1 MSDASA
7 APQSGPIIIQAI
19 DLQKSFVIG
28 AGVAGVAGG
37 AGGEGG
43 AGTSGG
49 AGGRLPVIKG
59 ISLSIRRGELLT
71 IVGPSGAGKSTL
83 LHLLGGLDR
92 PSSGRVLVNG
102 EAIEQLKDQE
112 LAQFRNRAI
121 GFIFQFHHLLADFN
135 ALENVMLPQLIAGR
149 SNSDATTTATA
160 LLTAVGLAGRLAHRP
175 GELSG
180 GEQQRVAVARALAL
194 APPIILA
201 DEPTGN
207 LDTHTSDEVF
217 GLLKGL
223 CRKRNLTLVMVTHNE
238 KLAAQADRIIK
249 LVDGRIE

>member
-1 MSDASA
+1 MSNIPPNLQTD
-7 APQSGPIIIQAI
+7 PRTDPRPDPPIIEAV

-28 AGVAGVAGG
+28 TGGTGG
-37 AGGEGG
+37 AGS
-43 AGTSGG
+43 SGG
-49 AGGRLPVIKG
+49 AGGRLPVLKG
-59 ISLSIRRGELLT
+59 ISLTIRRGELLT

-102 EAIEQLKDQE
+102 EAIEQLHDQE

-149 SNSDATTTATA
+149 SNSDATAKATA
-160 LLTAVGLAGRLAHRP
+160 LLAAVGLSERLVHRP

-223 CRKRNLTLVMVTHNE
+223 SRERGLTLVMVTHNE
-238 KLAAQADRIIK
+238 KLAAQADRIVK

>member
-1 MSDASA
+1 MSDARPDTA
-7 APQSGPIIIQAI
+7 IIQAI

-28 AGVAGVAGG
+28 SDSPGG
-37 AGGEGG
+37 AG
-43 AGTSGG
+43 AS
-49 AGGRLPVIKG
+49 GRLPVLKG
-59 ISLSIRRGELLT
+59 ISLSIHRGELLT

-83 LHLLGGLDR
+83 LHILGGLDR
-92 PSSGRVLVNG
+92 PTGGRVLVNG
-102 EAIEQLKDQE
+102 EAIEQFKDQE
-112 LAQFRNRAI
+112 LAQFRNRTI
-121 GFIFQFHHLLADFN
+121 GFIFQFHHLLADFT

-149 SNSDATTTATA
+149 SIGEATEQATA
-160 LLTAVGLAGRLAHRP
+160 LLKAVGLGGRLAHRP

-223 CRKRNLTLVMVTHNE
+223 CRERSLTLIMVTHNE
-238 KLAAQADRIIK
+238 KLAGQADRIIK

>member
-1 MSDASA
+1 MSDAPANSQTDPRPDPA
-7 APQSGPIIIQAI
+7 IIQAV

-28 AGVAGVAGG
+28 AGLAGGTGVAGG
-37 AGGEGG
+37 
-43 AGTSGG
+43 T
-49 AGGRLPVIKG
+49 GGRLPVLKG

-149 SNSDATTTATA
+149 SNSDATAKATT
-160 LLTAVGLAGRLAHRP
+160 LLTAVGLAGRLTHRP

-223 CRKRNLTLVMVTHNE
+223 CRERSLTLVMVTHNE

>member
-1 MSDASA
+1 MSNGPADPQTAS
-7 APQSGPIIIQAI
+7 QSDPAIIQAV
-19 DLQKSFVIG
+19 DLQKSFPI
-28 AGVAGVAGG
+28 A
-37 AGGEGG
+37 
-43 AGTSGG
+43 S
-49 AGGRLPVIKG
+49 GRLPVIKG

-92 PSSGRVLVNG
+92 PSGGRVLVNG
-102 EAIEQLKDQE
+102 EAIETLKDQE

-149 SNSDATTTATA
+149 SNGEATAKATA
-160 LLTAVGLAGRLAHRP
+160 LLTSVGLAGRLTHRP

-223 CRKRNLTLVMVTHNE
+223 CRERSLTLVMVTHNE
-238 KLAAQADRIIK
+238 KLAAQADRIVK
-249 LVDGRIE
+249 LVDGRIEG

>member
-1 MSDASA
+1 MSDAPPSLQT
-7 APQSGPIIIQAI
+7 APQTVPQTEPAIIQAV
-19 DLQKSFVIG
+19 DLQKSFPI
-28 AGVAGVAGG
+28 A
-37 AGGEGG
+37 
-43 AGTSGG
+43 S
-49 AGGRLPVIKG
+49 GRLPVIKG

-92 PSSGRVLVNG
+92 PSGGRVLVNG
-102 EAIEQLKDQE
+102 EAIEKLKDQE

-149 SNSDATTTATA
+149 SNSTAMAMATT
-160 LLTAVGLAGRLAHRP
+160 LLTAVGLAGRLTHRP

-223 CRKRNLTLVMVTHNE
+223 CRERSLTLVMVTHNE
-238 KLAAQADRIIK
+238 KLAAQADRIVK
-249 LVDGRIE
+249 LVDGRIEG

>member
-1 MSDASA
+1 MSDAVS
-7 APQSGPIIIQAI
+7 IQAI
-19 DLQKSFVIG
+19 DVHKSFVIG
-28 AGVAGVAGG
+28 
-37 AGGEGG
+37 
-43 AGTSGG
+43 SGG
-49 AGGRLPVIKG
+49 AGASGRLPVLKG

-92 PSSGRVLVNG
+92 PSGGRVLVNG

-112 LAQFRNRAI
+112 LARFRNRAI

-135 ALENVMLPQLIAGR
+135 ALENVMLPQLIAER
-149 SNSDATTTATA
+149 SQTEAAERATT
-160 LLTAVGLAGRLAHRP
+160 LLKAVGLGERLTHRP

-194 APPIILA
+194 GPPIVLA

-223 CRKRNLTLVMVTHNE
+223 CRERGLTLVMVTHNE

-249 LVDGRIE
+249 LVDGKIE

>member
-1 MSDASA
+1 MSDAFA
-7 APQSGPIIIQAI
+7 GRQADPVLIQAVE
-19 DLQKSFVIG
+19 LQKSFVIE
-28 AGVAGVAGG
+28 AGG
-37 AGGEGG
+37 AGV
-43 AGTSGG
+43 SS
-49 AGGRLPVIKG
+49 RLPVIKG

-92 PSSGRVLVNG
+92 PSGGRVLVNG
-102 EAIEQLKDQE
+102 ESIEQLKDLE
-112 LAQFRNRAI
+112 LAQFRNRTI
-121 GFIFQFHHLLADFN
+121 GFIFQFHHLLADFT
-135 ALENVMLPQLIAGR
+135 ALENVLLPQLIAGR
-149 SNSDATTTATA
+149 SKSGATEKATA
-160 LLTAVGLAGRLAHRP
+160 LLTAVGLGGRLAHRP

-194 APPIILA
+194 DPPIILA

-207 LDTHTSDEVF
+207 LDTHTSDDVF

-223 CRKRNLTLVMVTHNE
+223 CREHNMTLVMVTHNE

-249 LVDGRIE
+249 LVDGKIE

>member
-1 MSDASA
+1 MSDALA
-7 APQSGPIIIQAI
+7 GLEPDPVIIQAVE
-19 DLQKSFVIG
+19 LQKSFVIE
-28 AGVAGVAGG
+28 AGG
-37 AGGEGG
+37 AG
-43 AGTSGG
+43 APS
-49 AGGRLPVIKG
+49 RLPVIKG

-92 PSSGRVLVNG
+92 PSGGRVLVNG
-102 EAIEQLKDQE
+102 EAVETMKDLE

-121 GFIFQFHHLLADFN
+121 GFIFQFHHLLADFS

-149 SNSDATTTATA
+149 SRGEASAKAAA
-160 LLTAVGLAGRLAHRP
+160 LLTAVGLGGRLIHRP

-194 APPIILA
+194 DPPIILA

-207 LDTHTSDEVF
+207 LDTHTSDDVF

-223 CRKRNLTLVMVTHNE
+223 CRGRNLTLVMVTHNE
-238 KLAAQADRIIK
+238 KLAAQADRIVK
-249 LVDGRIE
+249 LVDGKIE

>member
-1 MSDASA
+1 MSNTVV
-7 APQSGPIIIQAI
+7 IQAI
-19 DLQKSFVIG
+19 DVQKSFVIG
-28 AGVAGVAGG
+28 AGG
-37 AGGEGG
+37 ADG
-43 AGTSGG
+43 S
-49 AGGRLPVIKG
+49 GRLPVLKG
-59 ISLSIRRGELLT
+59 ISLSIHRGELLT

-92 PSSGRVLVNG
+92 PSGGQVLVNG
-102 EAIEQLKDQE
+102 EAIEKLKDQE

-149 SNSDATTTATA
+149 SQGEAAGKATA
-160 LLTAVGLAGRLAHRP
+160 LLNTVGLGERLLHRP

-194 APPIILA
+194 EPPIILA

-223 CRKRNLTLVMVTHNE
+223 CRERGLTLVMVTHNE

>member
-1 MSDASA
+1 MSDAVS
-7 APQSGPIIIQAI
+7 IQAI
-19 DLQKSFVIG
+19 DLQKSFPIG
-28 AGVAGVAGG
+28 
-37 AGGEGG
+37 
-43 AGTSGG
+43 S
-49 AGGRLPVIKG
+49 GRLPVLRG

-71 IVGPSGAGKSTL
+71 IIGPSGAGKSTL

-92 PSSGRVLVNG
+92 PSGGQVLVNG
-102 EAIEQLKDQE
+102 EAIEKLKDQE

-135 ALENVMLPQLIAGR
+135 AIENVMLPQLIAGR
-149 SNSDATTTATA
+149 PQREASDKAAA
-160 LLTAVGLAGRLAHRP
+160 LLNAVGLGERLTHRP

-180 GEQQRVAVARALAL
+180 GEQQRVAVARAMAL
-194 APPIILA
+194 EPPIILA

-223 CRKRNLTLVMVTHNE
+223 CRERSLTLVMVTHNE
-238 KLAAQADRIIK
+238 KLAAQADRIVK